1 MNNGQLHI
9 YVKKSQ
15 ITDEIT
21 PQDTGQTEVEKND
34 LEKNNFQQQAIISA
48 LINSGQQ
55 AISQGIQVYTQLT
68 GDSRISRL
76 TNVATNLATDVLLIA
91 KGGVVGAI
99 AVATKYTLGAV
110 NSAVQT
116 INTNRE
122 IEYNNSLLG
131 SISTKGS
138 RYY

>member
-15 ITDEIT
+15 VTDEIT
-21 PQDTGQTEVEKND
+21 PQDIGKVEVEKKD
-34 LEKNNFQQQAIISA
+34 VEKNSFQQEAIISA
-48 LINSGQQ
+48 LINTGQQ
-55 AISQGIQVYTQLT
+55 AISQGINSYTQLT